1 MNILIESRKIMSNG
15 KILGLDIGVASVGVG
30 IIDASTG
37 EVIHASSRIFP
48 SANAA
53 NNAERR
59 GFRGSRRLVRRKKH
73 RVKRLDDLFKNY
85 NIELGGVVSDDNPYN
100 LRVKGLSQKLTV
112 EELYISLKNILK
124 RRGISYLDDAE
135 SDSEAG
141 RSDYAKAVE
150 HNRQLLASKTPGE
163 IQLERLEKFGQ
174 LRGNFTIRD
183 EEGQSQQI
191 INVFSTS
198 DYVKEVKRILDC
210 QKSYHD
216 FISDDFCDKILGLI
230 REKRKYY
237 VGPGNEK
244 SRTDYGI
251 YRTDGTT
258 LENLFGILIGKCT
271 FYPEQYRSSK
281 ASYTS
286 QEFNFLNDL
295 NNLTVPTETKKLSL
309 EQKEFLVEY
318 AKNATVLGAGKLLQQ
333 IAKLVDCK
341 VEDIK
346 GYRLDNKDK
355 PELHTFEIYRAMKG
369 LTPLV
374 DIGEMP
380 RAQLDTLADIL
391 TLNTDFEGIR
401 EALQNQLP
409 NVFDEE
415 QVKVL
420 ASFRKSKSQL
430 FAKGWH
436 NLSQKIMLELIP
448 ELYATS
454 EEQMTILTRLGKF
467 EKSNATEQ
475 TSSIN
480 VDEIVDEIYNPVVA
494 KSIRQTIKIIN
505 EAIKKWGE
513 FEQIVIEMPR
523 DRNEDEEKKRIAD
536 GQKANAKE
544 KEDSI
549 RRAAELYCSGKELPG
564 NVYHGHN
571 QLTTKI
577 RLWYQQGERCIYTG
591 QPISIHDL
599 IHNHD
604 QYEIDHILPL
614 SLTFDD
620 SLSNKVLVLATANQE
635 KGQRTPYHYLQ
646 STTTAWSYREFK
658 DYVTKCKGIG
668 KKKREY
674 LTFEEDI
681 DVFEVRS
688 KFIQRNLVDT
698 RYASKVILN
707 SLQDYF
713 RTAGKSTK
721 VSVVRGQF
729 TAQLRHKWGIE
740 KTRDTYHHHAVDALI
755 VAASSQLKL
764 WNKQKNPLILEYTE
778 GRQVDLETG
787 EILELT
793 DDQYKELV
801 YQPPYQG
808 FVNTISS
815 PAFDDEILFSYQVDS
830 KVNRKISDA
839 TIYATRKAQLGK
851 DKVEETYVL
860 GKIKD
865 IYTQTGYEA
874 FLKRYNKDKA
884 TFLMYH
890 KDPDTWEKVIEI
902 VLRDYKEYDE
912 KGKEVGNPFERYYK
926 ENGYLKKYSRKGN
939 GPAIKSLKYY
949 DNKLG
954 NHINITPTNSRNSVV
969 LQSLYPWRADV
980 YFNLQT
986 GKYEILGLKY
996 SDLKYQK
1003 GTGEYGITQEKY
1015 DLVKSQEGISKES
1028 QFKFSIY
1035 KNDLILICDSENREQ
1050 QLFRFLSRTLPN
1062 QKHYVE
1068 LKPFDK
1074 GNFFDTDTLL
1084 SCLGT
1089 VAKGGRCIKGLNK
1102 PNLSIYK
1109 VRTDILGFKHFI
1121 KQEGEQ
1127 PQLKFK
1133 K

>member
-1 MNILIESRKIMSNG
+1 MSNG
-15 KILGLDIGVASVGVG
+15 KILGMDIGVASVGVG
-30 IIDASTG
+30 IIDVSTG
-37 EVIHASSRIFP
+37 EVIHASSRIFS

-59 GFRGSRRLVRRKKH
+59 GFRGSRRLLRRKKH
-73 RVKRLDDLFKNY
+73 RIKRLDDLFKNY
-85 NIELGGVVSDDNPYN
+85 NIELAGGVSDDNPYI
-100 LRVKGLSQKLTV
+100 LRVKGLSQELTV

-150 HNRQLLASKTPGE
+150 YNRQLLASKTPGE
-163 IQLERLEKFGQ
+163 IQLERLEKYGQ
-174 LRGNFTIRD
+174 LRGNFTIKD

-198 DYVKEVKRILDC
+198 DYVKEVKKILDC
-210 QKSYHD
+210 QKTYHD
-216 FISDDFCDKILGLI
+216 FISDDFCDNILGLI
-230 REKRKYY
+230 KEKRKYY

-258 LENLFGILIGKCT
+258 LENLFGILVGKCT

-318 AKNATVLGAGKLLQQ
+318 AKNSTILGAGKLLQQ

-374 DIGEMP
+374 DIGEMS
-380 RAQLDTLADIL
+380 RVQLDKLADIL

-415 QVKVL
+415 QVKGLV
-420 ASFRKSKSQL
+420 SFRKSKNQL

-454 EEQMTILTRLGKF
+454 DEQMTILTRLGKF
-467 EKSNATEQ
+467 EKSISSRH

-480 VDEIVDEIYNPVVA
+480 ADEIADEIYNPVVA

-505 EAIKKWGE
+505 AAIKKWGE

-549 RRAAELYCSGKELPG
+549 RRAAKLYCNEEKLPG

-571 QLTTKI
+571 QLATKI

-591 QPISIHDL
+591 LPISIHDL
-599 IHNHD
+599 IHNQS

-635 KGQRTPYHYLQ
+635 KGQRTPYNYLQ

-658 DYVTKCKGIG
+658 DYVIKCKGIG
-668 KKKREY
+668 KKQREY

-713 RTAGKSTK
+713 KGAEKSTK

-729 TAQLRHKWGIE
+729 TAQLRRKWGIE

-764 WNKQKNPLILEYTE
+764 WNKQENPLILDYTE

-815 PAFDDEILFSYQVDS
+815 SAFNDEILFSYQVDS

-865 IYTQTGYEA
+865 IYTQSGYEA
-874 FLKRYNKDKA
+874 FLKRYNKDEA
-884 TFLMYH
+884 CFLMYH
-890 KDPDTWEKVIEI
+890 KDPDTWEKVMKI
-902 VLRDYKEYDE
+902 VLRDYREYDE

-949 DNKLG
+949 ENKLG

-969 LQSLYPWRADV
+969 LQSLYPWRADI

-996 SDLKYQK
+996 SDLNYQK

-1015 DLVKSQEGISKES
+1015 GLIKSQEGISNES
-1028 QFKFSIY
+1028 QFKFSLY
-1035 KNDLILICDSENREQ
+1035 KNDLILICDSVNREQ

-1074 GNFFDTDTLL
+1074 AKFEGGQELMSIF
-1084 SCLGT
+1084 GA
-1089 VAKGGRCIKGLNK
+1089 VAKGGQCIKGLNK

-1121 KQEGEQ
+1121 KQEGER
-1127 PQLKFK
+1127 PQLTFK

>member
-1 MNILIESRKIMSNG
+1 MTKG
-15 KILGLDIGVASVGVG
+15 KILGLDIGIASVGVG
-30 IIDASTG
+30 VIDAQTG
-37 EVIHASSRIFP
+37 EIIHASSRTFP

-59 GFRGSRRLVRRKKH
+59 TFRGSRRLIRRKKH
-73 RVKRLDDLFKNY
+73 RIKRLDDLFNDFHI
-85 NIELGGVVSDDNPYN
+85 NLDGEMSSDNPYV

-112 EELYISLKNILK
+112 EELYISIKNIMK

-135 SDSEAG
+135 SDNEAG
-141 RSDYAKAVE
+141 RSDYAKAIE
-150 HNRQLLASKTPGE
+150 RNRQLLTCKTPGE
-163 IQLERLEKFGQ
+163 IQLERLEKYGQ
-174 LRGNFTIRD
+174 LRGNFTIID
-183 EEGQSQQI
+183 EDGQSQQI

-198 DYVKEVKRILDC
+198 DYVKEVEKILDC
-210 QKSYHD
+210 QKMYHK
-216 FISDDFCDKILGLI
+216 FISDEFCDKLI
-230 REKRKYY
+230 ELLREKRKYY

-258 LENLFGILIGKCT
+258 IENLFGILIGKCT
-271 FYPEQYRSSK
+271 FYPDQFRSSR
-281 ASYTS
+281 ASYTA

-295 NNLTVPTETKKLSL
+295 NNLTVPTETKKLSQ
-309 EQKEFLVEY
+309 EQKEFLVNY
-318 AKNATVLGAGKLLQQ
+318 AKETSVLGAGKILQQ
-333 IAKLVDCK
+333 IAKLADCK
-341 VEDIK
+341 VEDIR

-355 PELHTFEIYRAMKG
+355 PELHTFETYRAMKG
-369 LTPLV
+369 LAPLV
-374 DIGEMP
+374 DIGVLSRE
-380 RAQLDTLADIL
+380 QLDILADIL

-401 EALQNQLP
+401 EALKKQLP
-409 NVFDEE
+409 NVFDEK
-415 QVKVL
+415 QVRGL

-436 NLSQKIMLELIP
+436 NLSQKIMLEVIP

-454 EEQMTILTRLGKF
+454 DEQMTILTRLGKF
-467 EKSNATEQ
+467 EKSISSRH

-480 VDEIVDEIYNPVVA
+480 ADEIADEIYNPVVA

-505 EAIKKWGE
+505 AAIKKWGE

-544 KEDSI
+544 KADSI
-549 RRAAELYCSGKELPG
+549 LRAAELYCAGKVLPDY
-564 NVYHGHN
+564 VYHGHN
-571 QLTTKI
+571 QLATKI

-599 IHNHD
+599 IHNQN

-635 KGQRTPYHYLQ
+635 KAQRTPYNYLQ
-646 STTTAWSYREFK
+646 STTTAWSYRQFK
-658 DYVTKCKGIG
+658 DYVIKCKGIG

-681 DVFEVRS
+681 NVFEVRS

-713 RTAGKSTK
+713 KGAGKSTK

-729 TAQLRHKWGIE
+729 TAQLRRKWGIE

-764 WNKQKNPLILEYTE
+764 WNKQENPLILDYTE

-815 PAFDDEILFSYQVDS
+815 SAFNDEILFSYQVDS

-839 TIYATRKAQLGK
+839 TIYATRKALLGK

-865 IYTQTGYEA
+865 IYTQAGYEA

-884 TFLMYH
+884 SFLMYH
-890 KDPDTWEKVIEI
+890 KDPYTWEKVIEI
-902 VLRDYKEYDE
+902 VLRDYREYDE
-912 KGKEVGNPFERYYK
+912 KGKEVGNPFDRYHK

-949 DNKLG
+949 DDKLG

-969 LQSLYPWRADV
+969 LRSLYPWRADI

-996 SDLKYQK
+996 SDLNYQK

-1015 DLVKSQEGISKES
+1015 GLIKSQEGISNES
-1028 QFKFSIY
+1028 QFKFSLY
-1035 KNDLILICDSENREQ
+1035 KNDLLLICDSVNREQ
-1050 QLFRFLSRTLPN
+1050 QLFRFLSRTKPN

-1074 GNFFDTDTLL
+1074 
-1084 SCLGT
+1084 
-1089 VAKGGRCIKGLNK
+1089 AKFEGGQELMSIFGAVGKSGQCIKGLNK

-1121 KQEGEQ
+1121 KQEGER
-1127 PQLKFK
+1127 PQLTFK